1 MDTQNILKSICDMAK
16 TIATAIKSSA
26 VSKEASVDSSVGSS
40 VGVLPGRE
48 IDLQKN
54 YCVNQLELLHAILKR
69 GAIASEQLDI
79 YFKYCVSVFL
89 QRDLT
94 FALAHGV
101 ALKVQYHLCC

>member
-40 VGVLPGRE
+40 IGVLPGRE

-54 YCVNQLELLHAILKR
+54 YCV
-69 GAIASEQLDI
+69 S
-79 YFKYCVSVFL
+79 
-89 QRDLT
+89 
-94 FALAHGV
+94 
-101 ALKVQYHLCC
+101 